1 MQQSLFAIAQ
11 PEATTSSNQLHDE
24 VLNQPLKTAVFVVL
38 DLETTGLTPKKNAI
52 TELTAI
58 KYQNGQDMGMLS
70 TLVYP
75 TEPIPANLTEITGIT
90 NDMVKEA
97 PSVLTVLTDF
107 MAFVGPNPI
116 IVGHNVAFDWGFLTE
131 KLAQNGMGS
140 MADKLQLSQAL
151 CTRMLALKA
160 IPGLPNYQGVTV
172 ATACG
177 IHNPNPH
184 RAEADV
190 RMSAG
195 ILFSLIER
203 LTSKG
208 TLAANATVEDLLA
221 YQGELKTR

>member
-1 MQQSLFAIAQ
+1 MQQSLFAMAQ
-11 PEATTSSNQLHDE
+11 PQSTDATTPESD
-24 VLNQPLKTAVFVVL
+24 VLAQPLGSATFIVL

-58 KYQNGQDMGMLS
+58 KYQNGQDLGMFS
-70 TLVYP
+70 TLVHP
-75 TEPIPANLTEITGIT
+75 TEPIPANLTDITGIT
-90 NDMVKEA
+90 NDMVKDA

-107 MAFVGPNPI
+107 MAFVGPNPL

-140 MADKLQLSQAL
+140 MADKLKLTQAL

-160 IPGLPNYQGVTV
+160 IPGLPNYQGMTV

-177 IHNPNPH
+177 VKNPNPH

-195 ILFSLIER
+195 ILFNLIER
-203 LTSKG
+203 LT
-208 TLAANATVEDLLA
+208 ANATLGPKATVADLLA